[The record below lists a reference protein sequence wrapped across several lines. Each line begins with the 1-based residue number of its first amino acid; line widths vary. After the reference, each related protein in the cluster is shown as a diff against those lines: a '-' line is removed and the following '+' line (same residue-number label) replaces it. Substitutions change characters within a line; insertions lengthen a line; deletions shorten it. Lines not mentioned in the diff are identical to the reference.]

1 MSNKVKASNK
11 FQKSLL
17 VASLLLGSASVAVAS
32 GRGSCST
39 CTVPNV
45 TTYLNKEIAS
55 NVRDTSQTQQKIDRL
70 TDKLANLPADPIP
83 GKDGNFVTP
92 EQLAAKIQGNILD
105 KQSDLTKLATEAA
118 VLSQYQRL
126 NSLGLLSLVVESKG
140 HEGGH
145 GGKHDRGDRDHHRE
159 RDHGSKH
166 GKHGKRDH
174 CEFDFVVTPA
184 PVNTATVQRVIDNRP
199 TEKFLQNGVQTET
212 LDIGSLQ
219 FTSLD
224 GTQTNVSNVSELP
237 PGVKWRTNIYFRNG
251 AIRMD

>member
-1 MSNKVKASNK
+1 MSMKVKAGNK

-17 VASLLLGSASVAVAS
+17 LASLMLGSTSMAFAS
-32 GRGSCST
+32 GGGSGSGCST

-45 TTYLNKEIAS
+45 TTYLNKEISS
-55 NVRDTSQTQQKIDRL
+55 NIKDTTQTQLKIERL
-70 TDKLANLPADPIP
+70 TDKLANLQPDVPVL
-83 GKDGNFVTP
+83 GKDGNFVSS
-92 EQLAAKIQGNILD
+92 EKLAAKIQGNILD

-118 VLSQYQRL
+118 ALSQYQRL
-126 NSLGLLSLVVESKG
+126 NNLGLLSLVVESKG
-140 HEGGH
+140 YDGGH
-145 GGKHDRGDRDHHRE
+145 GKHDRG
-159 RDHGSKH
+159 DHGSKH

-174 CEFDFVVTPA
+174 CEFDFVVIPA

-237 PGVKWRTNIYFRNG
+237 PGVKWRTNIYFRSG